1 MKLFYWSPFLSN
13 IATVDAVTNSINSL
27 KRYDK
32 EKKYKAFII
41 DSSGE
46 WQEKLD
52 RISGINVI
60 KLYKKNYYKFLPRG
74 NFLNSRLS
82 QIIIFVLNFNLLR
95 KLLLK
100 EKPDFLIAH
109 LIISLPLILFF
120 FFKFETKLI
129 IRISGTP
136 KLNKLRRFFWT
147 LFSKNIHIVTCPTQS
162 TLKKLEKLKIFPKQK
177 LKLLYDPIIKVNYI
191 NNKKKEKIEDRF
203 TKTNYVLSIGRLT
216 KQKNY
221 PLLINAFKEIIKKYP
236 DLKLIILGEGEDRKK
251 LEKLIQN
258 LDLKSNIFLEGY
270 KKNIFNYIHNC
281 ECYISSSLYEDPGFT
296 LIESGFLN
304 KFVIAA
310 DSNTGPSEILNDS
323 KNGFLFKND
332 DKISL
337 VDKYLQFKK
346 LSTKEVINKKVNLKK
361 FSKKFSIFEHFQNL
375 KKILSN

>member
-27 KRYDK
+27 RKYDK
-32 EKKYKAFII
+32 NNKYKTFII

-52 RISGINVI
+52 KISGIDTI
-60 KLYKKNYYKFLPRG
+60 RLYRRNYYKFLPKG
-74 NFLNSRLS
+74 NYIKSRLS
-82 QIIIFVLNFNLLR
+82 QIIIFIFNFNLLR

-100 EKPDFLIAH
+100 EKPNFLIAH

-136 KLNKLRRFFWT
+136 KLNKFRRFFWT
-147 LFSKNIHIVTCPTQS
+147 LFSKNVHIVTCPTQS
-162 TLKKLEKLKIFPKQK
+162 TLKKLSALKIFPNKK
-177 LKLLYDPIIKVNYI
+177 LKLLYDPILKVNSI
-191 NNKKKEKIEDRF
+191 NVKKREKIENRLLKND
-203 TKTNYVLSIGRLT
+203 YILSIGRLT
-216 KQKNY
+216 KQKNFS
-221 PLLINAFKEIIKKYP
+221 LLISAFKEIIIKYP
-236 DLKLIILGEGEDRKK
+236 NLKLVILGEGEDRKK
-251 LEKLIQN
+251 LEKLIKN
-258 LDLKSNIFLEGY
+258 LSLKNYVFLEGY
-270 KKNIFNYIHNC
+270 KKNIFNYLHNC

-304 KFVIAA
+304 KAVIAA
-310 DSNTGPSEILNDS
+310 DSNTGPSEILNNS
-323 KNGFLFKND
+323 SNGFLFKNN

>member
-147 LFSKNIHIVTCPTQS
+147 LFSKNIHMVTCPTQS
-162 TLKKLEKLKIFPKQK
+162 TLKKLGKLKIFPEQK

-270 KKNIFNYIHNC
+270 KKNIFNYLHNC

-323 KNGFLFKND
+323 KNGFLFKNN